1 MTDFSTTQ
9 RLQTIFDTIFSSS
22 FFISLSVILVL
33 TLIMFIVN
41 TKIKS
46 KAPRIIS
53 VISYILL
60 MILVLARYGN
70 YVLSINDSIVEKFFK
85 AMYFP
90 NLVVYVAMLIIT
102 ILLIIINFLTTKYSQ
117 ITKICNIFC
126 FSIIW
131 FLFVLVLDVAK
142 KESINIYE
150 IEEIYNNSTLMILL
164 QASMAIFCIWLG
176 LLITNFVIRKLSDKL
191 DEGQRKNQ
199 LKNSNLQ
206 MNDYTNYYNGQQ
218 NTYNDNNN
226 YNSNNQYNQYSNAN
240 QNYNNFNQGNYNNSY
255 VDYNSFD
262 GINYNNSYMH
272 YDSFNQNNYNN
283 DYNSNNY
290 DSYNNVQNSFNN
302 EYNNYNY
309 NNEYNNNYGYNSE
322 YNYNNQNVVQK
333 HKEKKQ
339 EDEIRELS
347 DEEFWNVYRHNP
359 DQNQNN
365 NTTNNS
371 NNYW

>member
-9 RLQTIFDTIFSSS
+9 RLKTIFDTIFSSS

-33 TLIMFIVN
+33 TIIMFIVN

-102 ILLIIINFLTTKYSQ
+102 ILLIIINFLTTNYNQ

-142 KESINIYE
+142 TESINIYE
-150 IEEIYNNSTLMILL
+150 VEEIYSNSTLMILL

-191 DEGQRKNQ
+191 DEGQRKAR
-199 LKNSNLQ
+199 LRNSNFQ
-206 MNDYTNYYNGQQ
+206 MNGYTNYHNGQQ
-218 NTYNDNNN
+218 NVYNDNNN
-226 YNSNNQYNQYSNAN
+226 YNSYNQYNQYNDI
-240 QNYNNFNQGNYNNSY
+240 QNYNNLNQGNNGYM
-255 VDYNSFD
+255 
-262 GINYNNSYMH
+262 NYNN
-272 YDSFNQNNYNN
+272 YNH
-283 DYNSNNY
+283 DHY
-290 DSYNNVQNSFNN
+290 DSYNNVQSSFNN
-302 EYNNYNY
+302 GYNNYD
-309 NNEYNNNYGYNSE
+309 YNNNYGYNSE
-322 YNYNNQNVVQK
+322 YNYNNQSVVQK
-333 HKEKKQ
+333 HKGKKQ

-347 DEEFWNVYRHNP
+347 DEEFWNVYRYNP

-365 NTTNNS
+365 NTNNNS